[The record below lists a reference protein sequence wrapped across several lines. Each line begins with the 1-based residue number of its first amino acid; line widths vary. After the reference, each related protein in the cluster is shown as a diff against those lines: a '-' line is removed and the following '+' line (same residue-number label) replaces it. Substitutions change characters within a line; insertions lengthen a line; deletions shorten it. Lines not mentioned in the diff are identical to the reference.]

1 MLSKH
6 AEMRMR
12 QRGFHK
18 LDVELVLALGL
29 PENAPGGAT
38 KYRLSGKRVREV
50 IRSLNRIQ
58 KGAVAVVVAGQ
69 IDTLYKH
76 YDL

>member
-1 MLSKH
+1 MLTPH

-18 LDVELVLALGL
+18 FDVELVLSLGQ

-38 KYRLSGKRVREV
+38 KYRLSGKMAREC
-50 IRSLNRIQ
+50 IRSLNRI
-58 KGAVAVVVAGQ
+58 
-69 IDTLYKH
+69 
-76 YDL
+76 